1 MKKRPPEKG
10 DKFDFSPVCSTT
22 ECTGLIT
29 VPPVDE
35 EELDLQAKLFY
46 QCEVFFFFF
55 LCEVVP
61 VVEHLISLANLGSF
75 FNGEALCDVLFDG
88 VNGVLN

>member
-35 EELDLQAKLFY
+35 EELENYRDLY
-46 QCEVFFFFF
+46 DYGPSE
-55 LCEVVP
+55 
-61 VVEHLISLANLGSF
+61 NR
-75 FNGEALCDVLFDG
+75 
-88 VNGVLN
+88 